1 MNQVALDRYFSGWND
16 HDPAA
21 VVAALTAD
29 GTYEDPV
36 TGGPISGDALA
47 GYVETLLV
55 GFPDLSFE
63 IVSLAPT
70 SDTEA
75 VARWRMKGTNT
86 GPMPAGPA
94 TGGTVDLPGV
104 DFLTIDPETDRVT
117 KVVGYF
123 DTGTLNAQLGL

>member
-1 MNQVALDRYFSGWND
+1 M
-16 HDPAA
+16 
-21 VVAALTAD
+21 VAALTAA

-63 IVSLAPT
+63 IESIAPT

-123 DTGTLNAQLGL
+123 DTGTLTAQLGR